1 MTKKREPPFAEV
13 ARLIKGY
20 ELTSCKLAKILGCV
34 DSTAWIKL
42 NEPDRFTLGDLK
54 LICISGGVPAD
65 EIKAAIKF
73 GQTGGQT

>member
-1 MTKKREPPFAEV
+1 MTKKRERPFAEV

-20 ELTSCKLAKILGCV
+20 GLDPPKLATVIGR
-34 DSTAWIKL
+34 SRPTAAERLK
-42 NEPDRFTLGDLK
+42 EPDQLTLGELK
-54 LICISGGVPAD
+54 MICLSGGVPAD

>member
-1 MTKKREPPFAEV
+1 MTNKREPPFAEV

-20 ELTSCKLAKILGCV
+20 NVNTPQLAEILNC
-34 DSTAWIKL
+34 SKTTAAL
-42 NEPDRFTLGDLK
+42 RMREPDRFTLGDLK